1 MPSDYLFSPLQS
13 DSKGLSGMKIVNRI
27 VDITIARMAPKAEA
41 AASPAKGRCIYTGG
55 CPPPGG
61 WFPGVHQPGRQIC
74 C

>member
-1 MPSDYLFSPLQS
+1 
-13 DSKGLSGMKIVNRI
+13 MKIVNRI